1 MPSFTFTSPDGKSY
15 TVNGPDGATQDQAWA
30 ILQQQLA
37 SSKAQ
42 SGPQAA
48 NASQGTQETTLGDY
62 AKQGLQSAGRM
73 LVKGATAIPGIAA
86 DAATAVGNIATGH
99 VPLHN
104 QDGSINWSGQADSGA
119 MNLPTRQMDQNLEP
133 VLGKSPPLF
142 TPGGLAEVIGSGL
155 VTPSF
160 PGQAATRAANDVQG
174 AATTRAQQLSTL
186 ESEGVRLDNA
196 QALNT
201 KAATTAKL
209 VANDGAFGDAKA
221 FQTAQAGDFTKAA
234 LKKMGINDA
243 REATPT
249 VMQGGKQALK
259 DTYNA
264 IAQRNGVVYDSSL
277 DQVISRIRYA
287 AGRSLTPENARVIH
301 NQIDD
306 LQEMIDTNGGRLSG
320 DGYQQ
325 FQSSLG
331 EVAKDGGKA
340 PFVTQ
345 LRQALTE
352 AMQRQAPAGDAALLA
367 RTNQRYA
374 AMKAIEKSITP
385 DNTVSPSLLYNS
397 MDTAKWANQSVYG
410 QGANQSLMELAQAGK
425 SILGRDV
432 ANSGT
437 PQRVAALTAATTAGA
452 AVMGLAT
459 GHFET
464 AAELT
469 SAAIA
474 AGFSQKAAH
483 ALAYTQGGRQWLQ
496 RWAQAQQ
503 AARSGVQATGQ
514 IAGRA
519 APGAI
524 AVGSEQQQ

>member
-1 MPSFTFTSPDGKSY
+1 MPAFTFTSPEGKSY
-15 TVNGPDGATQDQAWA
+15 TVNGPDGATQDQAWQM
-30 ILQQQLA
+30 LQSQLKQQQ
-37 SSKAQ
+37 SSQ
-42 SGPQAA
+42 D
-48 NASQGTQETTLGDY
+48 ASQTTSLGDY

-73 LVKGATAIPGIAA
+73 LVKGATAIPGVFA
-86 DAATAVGNIATGH
+86 DAAGAVGNIATGH

-104 QDGSINWSGQADSGA
+104 PDGSINWTGQADNRPGV
-119 MNLPTRQMDQNLEP
+119 MQLPTQATEQALEP
-133 VLGKSPPLF
+133 VLGKSPAIS
-142 TPGGLAEVIGSGL
+142 TPGGVAEAIGSG
-155 VTPSF
+155 VVNPF
-160 PGQAATRAANDVQG
+160 GGAAAGSEAAVSAPVTRARQL
-174 AATTRAQQLSTL
+174 ATLQR
-186 ESEGVRLDNA
+186 EGVRLDNA

-201 KAATTAKL
+201 RAATTAKL

-221 FQTAQAGDFTKAA
+221 FQTAQAGDFTGAA
-234 LKKMGINDA
+234 LRQMGIGDA
-243 REATPT
+243 REATPA
-249 VMQGGKQALK
+249 VMQRGKQALK

-264 IAQRNGVVYDSSL
+264 IAQRNGVTYDSSL

-301 NQIDD
+301 NKIDD
-306 LQEMIDTNGGRLSG
+306 LQEMVDNNSGTLSG

-352 AMQRQAPAGDAALLA
+352 AMQRQASPGDAALLA
-367 RTNQRYA
+367 RTNQRYG

-410 QGANQSLMELAQAGK
+410 QGANQGLMELAQAGK

-452 AVMGLAT
+452 AIMGLAT

-474 AGFSQKAAH
+474 AGFSQKAAK

-496 RWAQAQQ
+496 RWAQTQQ
-503 AARSGVQATGQ
+503 AAGNAARTGGQ

-524 AVGSEQQQ
+524 AAGSEQQQ